1 MTASAS
7 IAPTKK
13 AILLKRGVRHM
24 QLRKAI
30 WEFIEHAKAVRR
42 SPDTI
47 KAYEADLHLLQVH
60 IISEDRD
67 TVLAVTGDRLAS
79 FFAKQS
85 AKGYALGTL
94 NRRRSNIASF
104 LKWGVKRRYW
114 LATPMDEVDPLPR
127 SRTLPRPYSKA
138 ERERLLALPLSPQEN
153 LLRALLYYT
162 GLRVTP
168 ISQLRA
174 QDIEMSDGTWR
185 IRSVG
190 KGSKTHVI
198 GVIPELQAAFKGY
211 TFTGVYLFGYED
223 GTPWKRRAVE
233 RRVTLWGLA
242 ADVKPCTPHRFRHTL
257 ATMLLEKGVPI
268 TQISKLLGHADISTT
283 MIYTE
288 VSSQSLDAAL
298 MTLSDERT
306 P

>member
-1 MTASAS
+1 MAPSAS
-7 IAPTKK
+7 IATTQQV
-13 AILLKRGVRHM
+13 IRIRRGVRHM

-60 IISEDRD
+60 IINEDRD

-104 LKWGVKRRYW
+104 LKWGVRRRYW
-114 LATPMDEVDPLPR
+114 VVSPIDELDPLPR
-127 SRTLPRPYSKA
+127 SRSLPRPYSQA
-138 ERERLLALPLSPQEN
+138 ERERIMALPLNPQEH

-162 GLRVTP
+162 GLRVSP

-174 QDIEMSDGTWR
+174 QDVEMNDGIWR
-185 IRSVG
+185 IRTVG

-198 GVIPELQAAFKGY
+198 GVVPELQAAFKGFS
-211 TFTGVYLFGYED
+211 FTGVYLFGYED

-257 ATMLLEKGVPI
+257 ATMLLERGVPI
-268 TQISKLLGHADISTT
+268 VQISKLLGHADISTT

-298 MTLSDERT
+298 MTLSRERT